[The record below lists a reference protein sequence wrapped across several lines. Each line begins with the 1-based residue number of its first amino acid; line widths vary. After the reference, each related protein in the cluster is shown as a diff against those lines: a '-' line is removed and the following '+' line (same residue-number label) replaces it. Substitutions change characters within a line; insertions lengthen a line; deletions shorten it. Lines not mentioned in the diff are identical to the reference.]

1 MKVLGFLRFSCFF
14 HALFLFI
21 TRPYFLA
28 PKEYLKEAPSM
39 KIYSGADL
47 CPSEEKST
55 INVSSK
61 LNPGHH
67 FVYTLYVS
75 MIVPCIKCTLIKKTT
90 FSLFIFTAREDAF
103 YKHLITLILWPRCFD
118 ISLSEVLGI
127 FSETSK

>member
-1 MKVLGFLRFSCFF
+1 MFFSCFVF
-14 HALFLFI
+14 VYNKAIFF
-21 TRPYFLA
+21 A
-28 PKEYLKEAPSM
+28 PKEYLKETPSM

-47 CPSEEKST
+47 HPSEKST

-75 MIVPCIKCTLIKKTT
+75 MIVPWIKCTLISKKKT

-103 YKHLITLILWPRCFD
+103 YKHLITLILWPRCFE